1 MTEPAKSDFPR
12 ADIGGV
18 SVSRLVIGTNWF
30 LGYTHCTRAKSRS
43 TERLVTDR
51 DSIAEI
57 ITVFLK
63 AGVDTIYLPHT
74 KTCLP
79 DAMEEA
85 EQRAG
90 RRLVMIS
97 TPAFP
102 TDRRT
107 ALDGFDMDKVARIL
121 DDERSRG
128 TDICMPHT
136 STTDLMVDLCARE
149 VRQMAPVCAMMRE
162 RGMVPGLSTH
172 MPESIVI
179 ADESSLDVETYA
191 QPFNSKGFLMHIE
204 VDWAARIISNA
215 KRPVIAIKPM
225 AAGQIRPF
233 EALTFVWNAIRERDV
248 VCAGTM
254 APEEAEELVSLSL
267 GILERRH
274 STVELQA
281 ARSKA
286 TVIGGKQEG

>member
-1 MTEPAKSDFPR
+1 MADFPR
-12 ADIGGV
+12 AEIGGV

-43 TERLVTDR
+43 TVRLVTSCE
-51 DSIAEI
+51 SIAEI

-79 DAMEEA
+79 DAMKRA
-85 EQRAG
+85 EDAAG
-90 RRLVMIS
+90 RGLVKIS
-97 TPAFP
+97 TPSFP

-107 ALDGFDMDKVARIL
+107 ALDGFNLDEVARVL

-136 STTDLMVDLCARE
+136 STTDLMVDKCARE

-179 ADESSLDVETYA
+179 ADESGLDVETYA
-191 QPFNSKGFLMHIE
+191 QPFNSRGFLMHIE
-204 VDWAARIISNA
+204 VDWAADIIHRA

-225 AAGQIRPF
+225 AAGQVRPF
-233 EALTFVWNAIRERDV
+233 EAMTFVWNAVRERDV

-254 APEEAEELVSLSL
+254 APEEAEELVDLSRD
-267 GILERRH
+267 ILERRH

-281 ARSKA
+281 TRSKA
-286 TVIGGKQEG
+286 TVTGEKKDA